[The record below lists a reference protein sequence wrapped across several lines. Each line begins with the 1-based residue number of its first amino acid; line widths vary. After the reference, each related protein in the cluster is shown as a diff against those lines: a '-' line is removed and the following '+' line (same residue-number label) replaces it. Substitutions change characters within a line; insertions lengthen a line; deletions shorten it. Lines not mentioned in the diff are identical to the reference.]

1 MLILRVGVLRRDQ
14 ELPGRDLVAA
24 VCGRNDDHSMS
35 CTTKAISLNSH
46 LSVIPKPAKARAKL
60 LGSKFDV
67 SELDGKRPSHR
78 FRPGNVPPLLMSL
91 LCVGLVT
98 AVLFLLDHKLALNL
112 VPVAYLIPVVIAAT
126 QWGIW
131 PATLASVAGTAA
143 ADFFFLPPFY
153 SFQVDDP
160 QEAVDL
166 MLFLVVA
173 LVSSNLASRLRRE
186 TEALR
191 QREKEIQQLY
201 EFSRRLAA
209 CFTVSDLISAIQNYL
224 SRALGQQAAFFVAM
238 ADGHFEPP
246 KSGPVPK
253 VVQQSVASMI
263 AKIGVAAHTIVD
275 EPTQNVWLIRAVCSE
290 TTVHGLVAVN
300 IGSGP
305 REIVDSKTRQVEDIL
320 EEVSLTLQRLDIER
334 AMEDARLHLQ
344 AQLLR
349 DAFHGTLSHELRSP
363 LAAIR
368 GSASVLDS
376 MPLIRGDERI
386 HSLVEAISDEVA
398 DLDGFIQN
406 LLSATRVTASGVS
419 PRLEWADPRD
429 IVDAAIRSRER
440 RLSAHKIEIKFAE
453 YLPLVNVDSGLIEES
468 LGQLLEN
475 AAKYSPSG
483 STISV
488 RTRAERGRVILSVSD
503 QGVGITPDEQHQL
516 GRRSFRSQRHQ
527 ATIPGS
533 GLGFWIASTFVRAN
547 GGTID
552 ISSRGQGL
560 GATASIALPGSRTE
574 ASGLIDE

>member
-1 MLILRVGVLRRDQ
+1 
-14 ELPGRDLVAA
+14 
-24 VCGRNDDHSMS
+24 
-35 CTTKAISLNSH
+35 LNSH
-46 LSVIPKPAKARAKL
+46 LSVIPKPANARAKS
-60 LGSKFDV
+60 LGNKLDV

-78 FRPGNVPPLLMSL
+78 FRPEDIPPLLMSL

-98 AVLFLLDHKLALNL
+98 AVLLLLDHRLALNL
-112 VPVAYLIPVVIAAT
+112 VPVAYLIPVIIAST

-131 PATLASVAGTAA
+131 PATLASVAGAGA
-143 ADFFFLPPFY
+143 ADFFFVPPFY

-246 KSGPVPK
+246 KSGPVPR
-253 VVQQSVASMI
+253 VVQENVASMI

-305 REIVDSKTRQVEDIL
+305 REIVDSRTRQVEDIL

-376 MPLIRGDERI
+376 IPLIRGDRRV

-429 IVDAAIRSRER
+429 IVDAAIRRRER
-440 RLSAHKIEIKFAE
+440 RLSAHRIEIEFADD
-453 YLPLVNVDSGLIEES
+453 LPLVNVDSGLIEES

-488 RTRAERGRVILSVSD
+488 NTRAERGRVILSVSD

-547 GGTID
+547 GGSID
-552 ISSRGQGL
+552 ISSRGHGL
-560 GATASIALPGSRTE
+560 GATASIALPGSRTG
-574 ASGLIDE
+574 ATGLSHE

>member
-1 MLILRVGVLRRDQ
+1 VILLRSVCSRD
-14 ELPGRDLVAA
+14 
-24 VCGRNDDHSMS
+24 DDHSMFAP
-35 CTTKAISLNSH
+35 TKATSLNSH
-46 LSVIPKPAKARAKL
+46 LSAIPKPAKARVEPLA
-60 LGSKFDV
+60 SRFDV
-67 SELDGKRPSHR
+67 LEPDRPPPHR
-78 FRPGNVPPLLMSL
+78 FRPADVPPLLMSL
-91 LCVGLVT
+91 LCVGFVT
-98 AVLFLLDHKLALNL
+98 AVLFLLDQKLAHNL
-112 VPVAYLIPVVIAAT
+112 VPVAYLIPVIIAAT

-131 PATLASVAGTAA
+131 PATLASVAGTGA
-143 ADFFFLPPFY
+143 ADFFFFPPYY

-201 EFSRRLAA
+201 DFSRRLAA

-224 SRALGQQAAFFVAM
+224 SRALGQQATVFAAM
-238 ADGHFEPP
+238 ADGHFDPP
-246 KSGPVPK
+246 KSVALPK
-253 VVQQSVASMI
+253 AVQDGVASMI
-263 AKIGVAAHTIVD
+263 ARIGVAAHSIVD

-305 REIVDSKTRQVEDIL
+305 RRIVDSRTRQVEDIL

-376 MPLIRGDERI
+376 MPAIRGDQRI

-398 DLDGFIQN
+398 ELDGFIQN
-406 LLSATRVTASGVS
+406 LLSATRVSAGGLS

-429 IVDAAIRSRER
+429 IVDAAIRRSER
-440 RLSAHKIEIKFAE
+440 RLSAHRIEISFAE
-453 YLPLVNVDSGLIEES
+453 DLPLVHVDSGLIEES
-468 LGQLLEN
+468 LGQLLDN

-488 RTRAERGRVILSVSD
+488 STRTERERVVFSVAD
-503 QGVGITPDEQHQL
+503 QGVGITADEKQQL
-516 GRRSFRSQRHQ
+516 GRRSFRSPRHQ
-527 ATIPGS
+527 TTVAGS

-547 GGTID
+547 GGTIEM
-552 ISSRGQGL
+552 SSRGDGL
-560 GATASIALPGSRTE
+560 GATASITLPAPRTS
-574 ASGLIDE
+574 ASGFIHE

>member
-1 MLILRVGVLRRDQ
+1 MLILRVGVLRHDQ
-14 ELPGRDLVAA
+14 KLSGHDLVAA
-24 VCGRNDDHSMS
+24 VCGRGGGHSMS
-35 CTTKAISLNSH
+35 CPTKATSLNSH
-46 LSVIPKPAKARAKL
+46 LSVIPKPANARAKPA
-60 LGSKFDV
+60 GSKSDV
-67 SELDGKRPSHR
+67 SQLDEERPPHR
-78 FRPGNVPPLLMSL
+78 FLKRNVQHLLMSL

-98 AVLFLLDHKLALNL
+98 AVLFLLDHRLALNL
-112 VPVAYLIPVVIAAT
+112 VPVAYLIPVIIAAT

-131 PATLASVAGTAA
+131 PATLASVAGTGA
-143 ADFFFLPPFY
+143 ADFFFLPPYY

-224 SRALGQQAAFFVAM
+224 SRALGQQAAFFAAM

-253 VVQQSVASMI
+253 VVQESVASMI
-263 AKIGVAAHTIVD
+263 AKIGVAHTIVD
-275 EPTQNVWLIRAVCSE
+275 EPTQNVWLIRAVCSA
-290 TTVHGLVAVN
+290 TTVHGLIAVN

-305 REIVDSKTRQVEDIL
+305 REIVDSRTRQVEDIL
-320 EEVSLTLQRLDIER
+320 EEVSVTLQRLDIER
-334 AMEDARLHLQ
+334 AMEDARVHLQ

-376 MPLIRGDERI
+376 MPLIRGDDRI

-429 IVDAAIRSRER
+429 IVDAAIRRRER
-440 RLSAHKIEIKFAE
+440 RLSAHKIEIEFAE
-453 YLPLVNVDSGLIEES
+453 DLPLVNVDSGLIEES

-488 RTRAERGRVILSVSD
+488 STRAERGRVILSVSD
-503 QGVGITPDEQHQL
+503 HGVGITPDEQQQL
-516 GRRSFRSQRHQ
+516 GRRSFRSHRHQ

-533 GLGFWIASTFVRAN
+533 GLGFWIASTFVKAN
-547 GGTID
+547 AGTID

-560 GATASIALPGSRTE
+560 GTTASIALPGSRTG
-574 ASGLIDE
+574 ASGLTDE

>member
-1 MLILRVGVLRRDQ
+1 
-14 ELPGRDLVAA
+14 
-24 VCGRNDDHSMS
+24 
-35 CTTKAISLNSH
+35 
-46 LSVIPKPAKARAKL
+46 
-60 LGSKFDV
+60 
-67 SELDGKRPSHR
+67 
-78 FRPGNVPPLLMSL
+78 
-91 LCVGLVT
+91 
-98 AVLFLLDHKLALNL
+98 
-112 VPVAYLIPVVIAAT
+112 
-126 QWGIW
+126 
-131 PATLASVAGTAA
+131 
-143 ADFFFLPPFY
+143 
-153 SFQVDDP
+153 
-160 QEAVDL
+160 
-166 MLFLVVA
+166 
-173 LVSSNLASRLRRE
+173 
-186 TEALR
+186 
-191 QREKEIQQLY
+191 
-201 EFSRRLAA
+201 
-209 CFTVSDLISAIQNYL
+209 
-224 SRALGQQAAFFVAM
+224 M

-253 VVQQSVASMI
+253 VVQERVASMV
-263 AKIGVAAHTIVD
+263 AKIGVAAHIILD
-275 EPTQNVWLIRAVCSE
+275 EPTQNVWLVRAVCSE

-300 IGSGP
+300 IGSGS
-305 REIVDSKTRQVEDIL
+305 REIVDSRTRQVEDIL

-376 MPLIRGDERI
+376 MPLIRGDDRI

-429 IVDAAIRSRER
+429 IVDAAIRRRER

-453 YLPLVNVDSGLIEES
+453 DLPLVNVDSGLIEES

-503 QGVGITPDEQHQL
+503 QGVGITPDEQRQL
-516 GRRSFRSQRHQ
+516 GRRSFRSHRHQ

-574 ASGLIDE
+574 APGLTDE

>member
-1 MLILRVGVLRRDQ
+1 MTFDVVIKNCRGVILLQ
-14 ELPGRDLVAA
+14 LFFGR
-24 VCGRNDDHSMS
+24 GDDHSMS
-35 CTTKAISLNSH
+35 CATKAISLNSH
-46 LSVIPKPAKARAKL
+46 LSVIPKPAKARAKPV
-60 LGSKFDV
+60 GSTLDV
-67 SELDGKRPSHR
+67 SALDGKRPSHR
-78 FRPGNVPPLLMSL
+78 FRPNDVPPLLMSL

-98 AVLFLLDHKLALNL
+98 VALLLLDHKIAINL
-112 VPVAYLIPVVIAAT
+112 VPVAYLIPVIIAAT

-131 PATLASVAGTAA
+131 PATLASVAGTGA
-143 ADFFFLPPFY
+143 ADFFFLPPLY
-153 SFQVDDP
+153 SFEVDDP

-166 MLFLVVA
+166 MVFLVVA
-173 LVSSNLASRLRRE
+173 LVSSNLAARLRRE
-186 TEALR
+186 TETLR

-224 SRALGQQAAFFVAM
+224 SHALGQQAAFFVAA

-246 KSGPVPK
+246 KPGPVPK
-253 VVQQSVASMI
+253 VVQEVVASMI
-263 AKIGVAAHTIVD
+263 ATIGVPACTTID
-275 EPTQNVWLIRAVCSE
+275 EPTHNVWLIRAVGSE

-305 REIVDSKTRQVEDIL
+305 REVVDSSTRRVDTIL

-376 MPLIRGDERI
+376 MPLIRGDDRS
-386 HSLVEAISDEVA
+386 HSLVEAISDEVT

-406 LLSATRVTASGVS
+406 LLSATRVTAGGVS

-429 IVDAAIRSRER
+429 IVDAAIRRRER
-440 RLSAHKIEIKFAE
+440 RLSAHKVEIEFAE
-453 YLPLVNVDSGLIEES
+453 DLPLVHVDSGLIEES
-468 LGQLLEN
+468 FGQLLEN

-488 RTRAERGRVILSVSD
+488 NTRAERGRVILSVSD
-503 QGVGITPDEQHQL
+503 QGVGITPDEQQQL
-516 GRRSFRSQRHQ
+516 GRRSFRSPRHQ

-547 GGTID
+547 GGSID
-552 ISSRGQGL
+552 MSSRGHGL
-560 GATASIALPGSRTE
+560 GATASIALPGSRTR
-574 ASGLIDE
+574 ASGSTHE